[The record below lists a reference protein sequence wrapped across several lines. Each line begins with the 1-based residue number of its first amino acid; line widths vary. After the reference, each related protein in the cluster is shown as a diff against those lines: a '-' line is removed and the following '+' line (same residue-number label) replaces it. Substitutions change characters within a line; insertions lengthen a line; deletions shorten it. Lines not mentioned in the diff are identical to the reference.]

1 MVWCPCR
8 GERGPVHVRASAV
21 VLLSPVVAHILEM
34 RVKKGCCVHF
44 GGPIRKM
51 FKSKCIEL
59 GCLQEGV
66 KAELGVKD
74 VA

>member
-1 MVWCPCR
+1 M
-8 GERGPVHVRASAV
+8 
-21 VLLSPVVAHILEM
+21 LLSPVVAHILEM